1 MMYAL
6 VDCNSFYASC
16 EQVFRPD
23 LNGKPVVVLSNNDGC
38 IVAANKEAKALADLP
53 MWRPVFEVKD
63 MLEKHNVHV
72 FSSNYALYGDMSRRV
87 MNTLKTFSP
96 NIEIYS
102 IDEAFLDVDILD
114 IDLEKYG
121 ETIRQ
126 TVHRNTGIPVG
137 VGIAS
142 TKALAKVAKK
152 IAKKFTDKLHNVYVI
167 DTEEKRVKALK
178 WLKIGDVWGIGRAHA
193 QRLLDV
199 GVKTAY
205 EFTQLQDSWVRK
217 HMSVVGLRLKHELE
231 GKSCLSLEE
240 IVQKKKAIGTAKSFG
255 HLTRDY
261 TLIKEAMCYYISE
274 CAEKLRRQ
282 NTSANHLLV
291 FIHTNQFRENDA
303 QYYKNTLVKL
313 PLATNDTSVLIKYG
327 IIGLKNIFKEGF
339 NYKKVGILLTGLV
352 PNDEIQGNLF
362 IEPNANNTKIL
373 KIVNKLNH
381 KYGKASIR
389 SASCGYNRKE
399 WKIKQEQL
407 SPNYT
412 TRFSEILRIG

>member
-1 MMYAL
+1 MFAL

-23 LNGKPVVVLSNNDGC
+23 LKGKPVVVLSNNDGC
-38 IVAANKEAKALADLP
+38 IVAANREAKALADLP
-53 MWRPVFEVKD
+53 MWRPAFEVKD
-63 MLEKHNVHV
+63 VLKKHNVHV

-87 MNTLKTFSP
+87 MDTLKSFSP

-102 IDEAFLDVDILD
+102 IDEAFLNVDFLN
-114 IDLEKYG
+114 IDLTEYG
-121 ETIRQ
+121 NTIRQ
-126 TVHRNTGIPVG
+126 TVHKNTGIPVG
-137 VGIAS
+137 VGIAP
-142 TKALAKVAKK
+142 TKALAKVANK
-152 IAKKFTDKLHNVYVI
+152 IAKKFTEKLHNVYVI
-167 DTEEKRVKALK
+167 DSEEKRIKALK
-178 WLKIGDVWGIGRAHA
+178 WLSIEDVWGIGRSHA
-193 QRLLDV
+193 QRLRSI
-199 GVKTAY
+199 GVLNAY
-205 EFTQLQDSWVRK
+205 QFTELQDSWVRK

-255 HLTRDY
+255 KLLRDY
-261 TLIKEAMCYYISE
+261 TTIEEAMCYYISE

-282 NTSANHLLV
+282 QTSANYIMV
-291 FIHTNQFRENDA
+291 FIHTNQFRENDT
-303 QYYKNTLVKL
+303 QYYKNTVIKL
-313 PLATNDTSVLIKYG
+313 PIATNDTSVIIKYG
-327 IIGLKNIFKEGF
+327 IMGLKSIFKEGY

-362 IEPNANNTKIL
+362 IKPNEKNSKIL
-373 KIVNKLNH
+373 KVMDRLNSR
-381 KYGKASIR
+381 YGKATLR

-412 TRFSEILRIG
+412 TKYSDILKIG